1 MRVLGIGNYCD
12 LAALY
17 LRLSAEGHEVK
28 VFIDAPLCQSIL
40 NGMIAKTDDW
50 RSELQWVKSA
60 GGEGIILFENVSC
73 GGLQDELRK
82 DGFNVIGGSA
92 FGDRLEID
100 RPMRRAFSLNSAS
113 QPRRPAIFRKGRRGC
128 ASFAS
133 APDAMSSNSIR
144 PIWRI
149 AISPAVSPTDAT
161 FPRCCKICRTRR
173 RTKPASS

>member
-60 GGEGIILFENVSC
+60 GDEGIILFENVSC
-73 GGLQDELRK
+73 GGLQDALRK

-100 RPMRRAFSLNSAS
+100 RAYAQSLLAELGLSTAETRHFSQRQEGL
-113 QPRRPAIFRKGRRGC
+113 RFLRERPGRY
-128 ASFAS
+128 
-133 APDAMSSNSIR
+133 
-144 PIWRI
+144 
-149 AISPAVSPTDAT
+149 V
-161 FPRCCKICRTRR
+161 
-173 RTKPASS
+173 